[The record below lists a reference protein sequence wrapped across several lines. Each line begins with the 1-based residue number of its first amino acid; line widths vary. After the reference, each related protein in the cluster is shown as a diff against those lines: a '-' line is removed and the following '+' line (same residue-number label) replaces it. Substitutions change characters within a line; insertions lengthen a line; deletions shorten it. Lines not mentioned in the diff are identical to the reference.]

1 MEFDEIFDELFAA
14 DGLRKGYYKLDDQGK
29 YILDTNPGLGE
40 AVVNGL
46 MLSELRANLEE
57 ARKAVLAGL
66 KSPLYYYLE
75 LRQMDLVMLAKAT
88 GIAGFRVK
96 RHLRPEIFA
105 KLKPSVLRCYAKALV
120 VTPEELRTVPN
131 Q

>member
-14 DGLRKGYYKLDDQGK
+14 DGLRKGYYKLNDQGK
-29 YILDTNPGLGE
+29 YVLGINPTLGE

-46 MLSELRANLEE
+46 MLTELRTNLEE

-66 KSPLYYYLE
+66 KSPIYYYME
-75 LRQMDLVMLAKAT
+75 LRQFDLPMLAKSA
-88 GIAGFRVK
+88 GIAAFRVQ

-105 KLKPSVLRCYAKALV
+105 KLKPSVLDRYAKVLM
-120 VTPEELRTVPN
+120 VTSEELKTVPN
-131 Q
+131 I